1 MAGNTL
7 LMSFMTSPL
16 TNPAVLSPSKY
27 SIFAA
32 VSPSNACRSYAN
44 AEACCFALGTALLGF
59 GLLFGN
65 SRCCTGIGPA
75 VFAL

>member
-32 VSPSNACRSYAN
+32 VSPSNAEVMQMQKRVVLHLAQLFWDLS
-44 AEACCFALGTALLGF
+44 CCLETPGVALE
-59 GLLFGN
+59 
-65 SRCCTGIGPA
+65 
-75 VFAL
+75 